1 MLRDRAVAYMSKAI
15 REAKLETS
23 WTRPDDAYE
32 HAVAAAINCLFD
44 DVELTNEIAELARR
58 IMPFG
63 ACNSIAQ
70 VAIKLASPGV
80 PDVYQGSELWD
91 TSLVDPD
98 NRRPVDYARRRAM
111 LDELARRG
119 DPTPD
124 LARELVST
132 YEDGRI
138 KLHVT
143 RAGLHV
149 RRAQPQLFLDGAYR
163 PISAGEHIIA
173 FERSRTDARLI
184 CIVPR
189 LTWTLTGGQHAWPS
203 GEIWGKTS
211 IEVGASAR
219 WRNVF
224 TGEHHGGATL
234 ALRDV
239 LGVFPIAWLVATG
252 RS

>member
-1 MLRDRAVAYMSKAI
+1 VLHEMIRDILAAVDLEQVTRQIIETISRLM
-15 REAKLETS
+15 EAKGAALRLINETTGELE
-23 WTRPDDAYE
+23 
-32 HAVAAAINCLFD
+32 L
-44 DVELTNEIAELARR
+44 
-58 IMPFG
+58 
-63 ACNSIAQ
+63 
-70 VAIKLASPGV
+70 LASPGV